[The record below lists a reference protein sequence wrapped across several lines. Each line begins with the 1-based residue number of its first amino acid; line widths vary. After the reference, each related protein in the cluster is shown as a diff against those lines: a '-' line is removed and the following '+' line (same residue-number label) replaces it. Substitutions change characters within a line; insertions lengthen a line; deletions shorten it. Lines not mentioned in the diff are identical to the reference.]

1 MMEVKSQQSRLWQP
15 RKRDEREHTTRRWGK
30 SDDQKRVQDG
40 NDLNGRLCFST
51 CDCDIFFNFD
61 NTYKV
66 IRISKSRKA
75 TTPLAPNEGPPL
87 STRDSDVLMLSM
99 LATLAKVDRFF
110 LRRLLNTVKTL
121 EMEWNQQTVQFLS
134 ESFLGTLS
142 PQPEPRRRAEKNLSD
157 AADTPNYGPA
167 VLRLVAETS
176 VDEQIRQCASVN
188 FKNHLKTRWVPSS
201 VTRIP
206 DGEKEQIKTLIVPL
220 MLSTTPRIQAQ
231 LSEALAVIGNHDFP
245 KLWPDLLPE
254 STISL
259 ETAINAD
266 DITSVNGVLTTV
278 NSLFKK
284 FRYQFK
290 SDPVL
295 LDLKYCVDN
304 FAAPLLSTVESISGK
319 INAAARSVAT
329 VRQLIEAQ
337 ILCCRIS
344 YSLNNLDLPAFFED
358 NADKW
363 MNEFKNYLTVR
374 YPDIEDGDGDGLSLV
389 DELRTGVCENLIHYM
404 EKEETLFQKYLKEFV
419 EAVCSCISIAKP

>member
-1 MMEVKSQQSRLWQP
+1 MCL
-15 RKRDEREHTTRRWGK
+15 
-30 SDDQKRVQDG
+30 QKI
-40 NDLNGRLCFST
+40 L
-51 CDCDIFFNFD
+51 
-61 NTYKV
+61 
-66 IRISKSRKA
+66 
-75 TTPLAPNEGPPL
+75 
-87 STRDSDVLMLSM
+87 
-99 LATLAKVDRFF
+99 
-110 LRRLLNTVKTL
+110 LLNTVKTL
-121 EMEWNQQTVQFLS
+121 EMEWNPKTVQFLS

-157 AADTPNYGPA
+157 AAETPNYGPA

-188 FKNHLKTRWVPSS
+188 FKNHLKTRWLPSS
-201 VTRIP
+201 ATRIP

-254 STISL
+254 STTSL

-266 DITSVNGVLTTV
+266 DIASVNGILMTI

-295 LDLKYCVDN
+295 LDLKYCMDN

-389 DELRTGVCENLIHYM
+389 DELRAGVCENLIHYM
-404 EKEETLFQKYLKEFV
+404 EKEEELFQKYLKEFV
-419 EAVCSCISIAKP
+419 VSL